1 MTPWPSEYSYR
12 SAQYP
17 DVTILVVPWLLQG
30 EFWMSESEKD
40 SKMTVKAFVDDI
52 EWTKEDRL
60 DFYTT
65 LKRFGKG

>member
-1 MTPWPSEYSYR
+1 MTPWPNEYSYR

-17 DVTILVVPWLLQG
+17 DVAILVVPWLLQG

-40 SKMTVKAFVDDI
+40 SKMTVRAFLDDI
-52 EWTKEDRL
+52 EWTKEDRP
-60 DFYTT
+60 DFYRT